1 MTVGSEASSR
11 RGRPSAMRVIA
22 RWRGEAVVR
31 AKPREE
37 VSRPSKVTREESARR
52 SLTEASKARSSSSG
66 LFGGLFGRV
75 GLGARGATATFGSL
89 FKLCCLFWGDGI
101 GIWCVLRFR
110 RVHVREGVGVEEEF
124 DAVGDRDEDREASH
138 EAVFE
143 AQVRVTRAVEGSG
156 DAGGV
161 SGIPDPAKE
170 HGTFQVHGK

>member
-1 MTVGSEASSR
+1 M
-11 RGRPSAMRVIA
+11 
-22 RWRGEAVVR
+22 R

-66 LFGGLFGRV
+66 LFGRV
-75 GLGARGATATFGSL
+75 GLGARGATATFGGL
-89 FKLCCLFWGDGI
+89 FKLSCLFWGDGI
-101 GIWCVLRFR
+101 GVWGVLGFR
-110 RVHVREGVGVEEEF
+110 GFHVREGVGVEEEF
-124 DAVGDRDEDREASH
+124 DAVGDGDEDREAAD

-143 AQVRVTRAVEGSG
+143 AQVRVARAVEGSG

-161 SGIPDPAKE
+161 SRIPDPAKE